1 MKYKLASASWDEKE
15 IEAIKK
21 VIDSDN
27 YSMGKEVKEYEKEFA
42 AFFNTKYAVM
52 TSSGSTANLL
62 MIAALCNNYYS
73 LFLEE
78 HMDVI
83 KDLESTLIQYILILF
98 LYLIFLYIHKSLL
111 L

>member
-1 MKYKLASASWDEKE
+1 MKYKLASSSWDEKE

-62 MIAALCNNYYS
+62 MIAS
-73 LFLEE
+73 LFLQKTKRL
-78 HMDVI
+78 H
-83 KDLESTLIQYILILF
+83 
-98 LYLIFLYIHKSLL
+98 
-111 L
+111 